1 MTLSVIVFDCMIIEE
16 RKVYRMKTDEIIS
29 NFLSNVMMVLVLIGV
44 IPFLLSVVLIGLA
57 RVLIW

>member
-1 MTLSVIVFDCMIIEE
+1 MTLSVILFDCMIIEE